1 MADHKRVE
9 ALQIDPTKL
18 AVDNQGHVAITDPK
32 VVEMLKGKAGLTHGS
47 DLSKAAVSVG
57 VVVSF

>member
-1 MADHKRVE
+1 MAEHKQIE
-9 ALQIDPTKL
+9 AVNIDPKHL
-18 AVDNQGHVAITDPK
+18 AVDQKGHVTITDPK
-32 VVEMLKGKAGLTHGS
+32 VLQMLKGKAGLAHGS